1 MNVDKSP
8 RPNEL
13 IIESPRIVE
22 IKSPKPNE
30 NLSPHQPVIKL

>member
-13 IIESPRIVE
+13 IIESPLYILMQKDQSALKKIVFE
-22 IKSPKPNE
+22 IS
-30 NLSPHQPVIKL
+30 